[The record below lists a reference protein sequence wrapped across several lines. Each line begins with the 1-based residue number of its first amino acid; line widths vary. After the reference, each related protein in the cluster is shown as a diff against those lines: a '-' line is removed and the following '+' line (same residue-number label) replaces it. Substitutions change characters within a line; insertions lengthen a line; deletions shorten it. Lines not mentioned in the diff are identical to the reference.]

1 MKKSKD
7 IIVTTTSSLEG
18 MNIVKHLKP
27 ISAHIVIGT
36 NIFSDFLGGLTD
48 VFGGKS
54 NSYQKKLKEIY
65 EDAIKEIKFACN
77 EVGGN
82 CVLGL
87 KIDIDEISGK
97 GKSMFMIT
105 AIGTA
110 VIVESDKKD
119 EDIYQKINEHVSVD
133 ELNELRTKKSIIY
146 KAENSNLELT
156 AEIWSFITNNRM
168 VEMLPFLMKKVAY
181 AGANYGNSHI
191 DDFSEKLKI
200 FIENLP
206 ESQKKKYLYDSLKN
220 NKNENSNKIILDIIK
235 SLYLLD
241 VSETIGLLENEK
253 LSVKK
258 LGLLISTYDQLNY
271 SQNDI
276 DNLQLLKK
284 TIEITFTE
292 RGERTTKKQMLS
304 SKEKEVWVCECSKV
318 NNSENEYCESCL
330 KDIFGFEKIDLRPEK
345 VISHLGDKINLIRE
359 LI

>member
-36 NIFSDFLGGLTD
+36 NVFSDFLGGLTD

-65 EDAIKEIKFACN
+65 EDAIKEIRFACY

-110 VIVESDKKD
+110 IIVESYKKD
-119 EDIYQKINEHVSVD
+119 EDVYQKINEYVSVD
-133 ELNELRTKKSIIY
+133 ELNELRTKKAIIY
-146 KAENSNLELT
+146 KAEASKLELT

-168 VEMLPFLMKKVAY
+168 VEMLPYLMKSVIY
-181 AGANYGNSHI
+181 AGTNYGNTLI
-191 DDFSEKLKI
+191 DEFTEKLKM

-206 ESQKKKYLYDSLKN
+206 DSQKKKHLYDLLKQN
-220 NKNENSNKIILDIIK
+220 NNEASNKIILDIIK

-241 VSETIGLLENEK
+241 VTETISLLENEK
-253 LSVKK
+253 LYVKK
-258 LGLLISTYDQLNY
+258 LGLLIATYDQLNY
-271 SQNDI
+271 SKNDI
-276 DNLQLLKK
+276 DNLLLLKK
-284 TIEITFTE
+284 TIERTFTE

-318 NNSENEYCESCL
+318 NNSENEYCASCL
-330 KDIFGFEKIDLRPEK
+330 KDIFGFEKIDLKPEK
-345 VISHLGDKINLIRE
+345 VISNLDDKINLINE